1 MVAQAVNPTILVT
14 FRRQKWVNLWV
25 QGFSDLQ
32 KWFPGQPEL
41 QEKSCLKNKEEEEV
55 KEEKNKEEKVILP
68 SI

>member
-14 FRRQKWVNLWV
+14 LRRQKWVNLWV

-32 KWFPGQPEL
+32 KWCPGQPEL
-41 QEKSCLKNKEEEEV
+41 QKKSCLKNKEEEEV